1 MPLGGDRYA
10 AEMPVY
16 DPPRMRSSTS
26 SRKQY
31 LAPRPATDTPT
42 KKGDRSK
49 RRTYLRQYV
58 DWLWPY
64 RFALGGLFALATV
77 AAVLDLVWPL
87 AIKGI
92 INGLVPGQAAK
103 SARTLN
109 LLAGGVVGL
118 LLVKQGIDSTRSYR
132 TAVLNA
138 KVIFRLRGRL
148 FGRLLTLPLGELGE
162 LKTGGIVSRLSSD
175 VDAVS
180 GLVQSAVISPAVA
193 VLRIVLT
200 MGIMIRLSWQLA
212 VAALVLLPPIA
223 VASLL
228 WSRRVRPI
236 YRRAQAD
243 RTTVDAGVSETFG
256 GIRVVRAF
264 RREPAARRGY
274 AVGHHTIIRRGLS
287 AQRLELVLEAVWGVL
302 IPTTSVLVVWYG
314 GRLVLRGQIH
324 VGDIFAFQIYAV
336 LLLQPVWMIVQSISG
351 TQRALAAMER
361 VFDVL
366 SQQPDKPDVAGAVDA
381 PAVVREVVL
390 DGVGFEYRPGTPVL
404 SDVSLTV
411 RGGMTVA
418 LVGPSGAGKTTLTDL
433 ISRFNDPTSG
443 AIRLNGTDV
452 RQMKLS
458 SYRRLLAVV
467 PQETFLFDGSV
478 SDNIAYGRRGATAA
492 DVVDAARRANAEEF
506 IVNLPEGYDTT
517 IGERGFKLS
526 GGQRQRISIARAI
539 LADPQILVL
548 DEATSNLDTHSE
560 QLIQASLGDLFGGRT
575 TFVIAHRL
583 STIAGADLIV
593 ALEHGRVREVG
604 THEQLMNERGFY
616 FDMVERQRQQIGEP
630 DLVPSPSARLSRAG
644 SGGPA

>member
-1 MPLGGDRYA
+1 MQPSKSSKHREQDRDAKPADAKPTGDR
-10 AEMPVY
+10 
-16 DPPRMRSSTS
+16 
-26 SRKQY
+26 
-31 LAPRPATDTPT
+31 
-42 KKGDRSK
+42 GK
-49 RRTYLRQYV
+49 RRTYLRAYV

-64 RFALGGLFALATV
+64 RFTLGGLFALALV
-77 AAVLDLVWPL
+77 AAPLDLVWPL

-92 INGLVPGQAAK
+92 INGLVPGHAA
-103 SARTLN
+103 APLN
-109 LLAGGVVGL
+109 KLAAAVIAL
-118 LLVKQGIDSTRSYR
+118 LLCKQGIDSFRSYR
-132 TAVLNA
+132 TQVLNA

-148 FGRLLTLPLGELGE
+148 FAKLLGLPLGELGE

-180 GLVQSAVISPAVA
+180 GLVQSAVISPSVA
-193 VLRIVLT
+193 VLRVVLT
-200 MGIMIRLSWQLA
+200 MAIMIRLSWQLA

-223 VASLL
+223 VASVL

-243 RTTVDAGVSETFG
+243 RTAVDAGVSETFG

-274 AVGHHTIIRRGLS
+274 AVGHHTIIRRGLR
-287 AQRLELVLEAVWGVL
+287 AQRLELILEAVWGVM
-302 IPTTSVLVVWYG
+302 IPCTSLLVVWYG
-314 GRLVLRGQIH
+314 GRLVLSGRGS
-324 VGDIFAFQIYAV
+324 VGNIFAFQVYAV

-366 SQQPDKPDVAGAVDA
+366 AMPADKPDVGGAVDA
-381 PAVVREVVL
+381 PATVREVRL
-390 DGVGFEYRPGTPVL
+390 DRVGFEYRPGTAVL
-404 SDVSLTV
+404 RDVSLTV
-411 RGGMTVA
+411 VGGSTVA

-433 ISRFNDPTSG
+433 IGRFHDPTSG
-443 AIRLNGTDV
+443 AILLNGTDL
-452 RQMKLS
+452 RQLRLG

-478 SDNIAYGRRGATAA
+478 ADNISYGRRGATRAA
-492 DVVDAARRANAEEF
+492 VEDAARRANAAEF
-506 IVNLPEGYDTT
+506 IVDLPDGYDTT

-539 LADPQILVL
+539 LADPQILIL

-560 QLIQASLGDLFGGRT
+560 QLIQASLADLFSGRT

-593 ALEHGRVREVG
+593 AMDAGRVREVG
-604 THEQLMNERGFY
+604 THESLMDDRGFY
-616 FDMVERQRQQIGEP
+616 YEMVERQRSQFGEEVLP
-630 DLVPSPSARLSRAG
+630 QMGHR
-644 SGGPA
+644 

>member
-1 MPLGGDRYA
+1 MQASKSSRHRERDSRGKPPAGKA
-10 AEMPVY
+10 AE
-16 DPPRMRSSTS
+16 
-26 SRKQY
+26 K
-31 LAPRPATDTPT
+31 A
-42 KKGDRSK
+42 DRSK
-49 RRTYLRQYV
+49 RRTYLRAYV

-64 RFALGGLFALATV
+64 RFTLAGVFALAVV
-77 AAVLDLVWPL
+77 AALMDLIWPL

-92 INGLVPGQAAK
+92 INGLVPGHPAAP
-103 SARTLN
+103 LN
-109 LLAGGVVGL
+109 RLAAAVIGL
-118 LLVKQGIDSTRSYR
+118 LLCKQAIDSFRSYR
-132 TAVLNA
+132 TQVLNA

-148 FGRLLTLPLGELGE
+148 FGKLLGLPLGELGE

-180 GLVQSAVISPAVA
+180 GLVQSAVISPGVA
-193 VLRIVLT
+193 VLRVVLT
-200 MGIMIRLSWQLA
+200 MAIMVKLSPQLA

-236 YRRAQAD
+236 YRSAQAD
-243 RTTVDAGVSETFG
+243 RTNVDAGVSETFG

-274 AVGHHTIIRRGLS
+274 AVGHHTIIRKGLR
-287 AQRLELVLEAVWGVL
+287 AQRLEMGLEAVWGVL
-302 IPTTSVLVVWYG
+302 IPTTSLLVVWYG
-314 GRLVLRGQIH
+314 GRLVLRGQGS
-324 VGDIFAFQIYAV
+324 VGNIFAFQIYAV

-366 SQQPDKPDVAGAVDA
+366 AMPADKPDVAGAVDA
-381 PAVVREVVL
+381 PAVVRDVRL
-390 DGVGFEYRPGTPVL
+390 DRVGFEYRPGTAVL
-404 SDVSLTV
+404 REVSLTV
-411 RGGMTVA
+411 PGGSTVA

-433 ISRFNDPTSG
+433 IGRFHDPTSG
-443 AIRLNGTDV
+443 AILLNGIDL
-452 RQMKLS
+452 RQLRLS

-478 SDNIAYGRRGATAA
+478 ADNIAYGRRGATRAE
-492 DVVDAARRANAEEF
+492 VEDAARRANAEEF

-539 LADPQILVL
+539 LADPQILIL

-560 QLIQASLGDLFGGRT
+560 QLIQASLGDLFAGRT

-593 ALEHGRVREVG
+593 AMDQGRVREVG
-604 THEQLMNERGFY
+604 THESLMAERGFY
-616 FDMVERQRQQIGEP
+616 FEMVERQRQQIGE
-630 DLVPSPSARLSRAG
+630 AA
-644 SGGPA
+644 PA

>member
-1 MPLGGDRYA
+1 MRASTTSRQRERDGPA
-10 AEMPVY
+10 ANPA
-16 DPPRMRSSTS
+16 DPPKRSV
-26 SRKQY
+26 
-31 LAPRPATDTPT
+31 
-42 KKGDRSK
+42 DRAK
-49 RRTYLRQYV
+49 RRAYLRSYV
-58 DWLWPY
+58 QWLWPY
-64 RFALGGLFALATV
+64 RFPLAGVFGLAVV

-87 AIKGI
+87 AIKAI
-92 INGLVPGQAAK
+92 INGLTPGHPTAPLNRLAA
-103 SARTLN
+103 
-109 LLAGGVVGL
+109 GVVAL
-118 LLVKQGIDSTRSYR
+118 LLVKQAIDSTRSYR
-132 TAVLNA
+132 TSVLNA

-180 GLVQSAVISPAVA
+180 GLVQSAVISPSVA
-193 VLRIVLT
+193 VLRVVLT
-200 MGIMIRLSWQLA
+200 VGMLLYLSWRLA
-212 VAALVLLPPIA
+212 VAALILLPPIA

-243 RTTVDAGVSETFG
+243 RTAVDADVSETFG

-274 AVGHHTIIRRGLS
+274 AVGHHTIIRRGLA
-287 AQRLELVLEAVWGVL
+287 AQRLELLLEAVWGVL
-302 IPTTSVLVVWYG
+302 IPTTSLLVVWYG

-366 SQQPDKPDVAGAVDA
+366 AQRPDKPDVPGATDA
-381 PAVVREVVL
+381 PAAVRELRL
-390 DGVGFEYRPGTPVL
+390 DGVGFEYRPGTAVL
-404 SDVSLTV
+404 ADLSLTV
-411 RGGMTVA
+411 RGGQTVA

-433 ISRFNDPTSG
+433 VSRFHDPTSG
-443 AIRLNGTDV
+443 AILLNGTDL
-452 RQMKLS
+452 RQMRLS

-478 SDNIAYGRRGATAA
+478 SDNIAYGRRGATREQ
-492 DVVDAARRANAEEF
+492 VEDAARRANAEEF

-526 GGQRQRISIARAI
+526 GGQRQRISIARAL

-560 QLIQASLGDLFGGRT
+560 QLIQASLGELFAGRT

-593 ALEHGRVREVG
+593 AMDQGRVREVG
-604 THEQLMNERGFY
+604 THEQLMIERGFY
-616 FDMVERQRQQIGEP
+616 FDMVERQRQQIGAEE
-630 DLVPSPSARLSRAG
+630 VG
-644 SGGPA
+644 HG